1 MVSTSAARA
10 SHGAS
15 ARTVERTGVAATGP
29 VSASALR
36 AETAPARSDS
46 ANDRPFRTRASVS
59 NWAAAAGLGAYPG
72 SGTPSGPKTRSP
84 EPADP
89 NDDEAA
95 ASVAAECVRH
105 VGDRIGLR
113 LAVGD
118 EDAGAALR
126 RPVEETVALRGP

>member
-10 SHGAS
+10 SHGAR
-15 ARTVERTGVAATGP
+15 ARDRRAHRRRGDGTGLR
-29 VSASALR
+29 VSPESR
-36 AETAPARSDS
+36 
-46 ANDRPFRTRASVS
+46 DRPCDVRLGERPSVQGPRERVQLGSRGGIGGVPGLRDAVRPEDPFAGAS
-59 NWAAAAGLGAYPG
+59 
-72 SGTPSGPKTRSP
+72 
-84 EPADP
+84 DP
-89 NDDEAA
+89 NDDEAT

-126 RPVEETVALRGP
+126 RPVEEIVACEAP